1 MTCGRPSPKL
11 AGSSSDKLDAKFDAD
26 KLDAQFDDV
35 DKLDA
40 KLDAMEDGC
49 IQYQL

>member
-1 MTCGRPSPKL
+1 LPKL
-11 AGSSSDKLDAKFDAD
+11 AGASSDKVDAKF
-26 KLDAQFDDV
+26 DV